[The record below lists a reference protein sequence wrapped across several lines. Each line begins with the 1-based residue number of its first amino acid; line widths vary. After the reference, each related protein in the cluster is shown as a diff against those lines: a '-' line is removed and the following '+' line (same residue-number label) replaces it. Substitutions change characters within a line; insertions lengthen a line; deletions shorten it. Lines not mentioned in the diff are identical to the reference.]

1 MSDPVSNVEI
11 EDVLSSIRRLVSNEE
26 RDKAAGNAAA
36 DDREDATDKLV
47 LTPSLRVD
55 ESAAPAT
62 DPGAPPADAGATPAA
77 TGDDPEAALPD
88 DAPDAA
94 DHASED
100 AGHDVDAPPADAVE
114 AHEDDTASD
123 HPLADIGSEAAEP
136 ETLGEVLE
144 AATDMPSP
152 DATAAEESENPD
164 AAPFEDAVDNEE
176 LQQRVAAFE
185 AAIAARDDHW
195 EPDGQSEDA
204 YSGGNVEPLPWSDTT
219 AAPAADHDTPRD
231 AADTDTD
238 TGPFA
243 EDGGTA
249 EPGPSGTTATDA
261 PADGRHDTE
270 RGADETAFEYLDDT
284 LIDEEALRDM
294 VSELV
299 RQELQGALGERIT
312 RNVRKLVRREIH
324 RALTSQQFD

>member
-144 AATDMPSP
+144 AATDTPSP

-219 AAPAADHDTPRD
+219 EAALPDDAPDPADDASPDAGHDVAAP
-231 AADTDTD
+231 
-238 TGPFA
+238 
-243 EDGGTA
+243 
-249 EPGPSGTTATDA
+249 

-270 RGADETAFEYLDDT
+270 RGADETAFEDLDDT